1 MRAFLIALFV
11 SGVVGIRA
19 DEPKAKPVRTPSPA
33 EVTFADSVRAAQK
46 TLQEAKAYIVVADGK
61 WTLTGG
67 KKEVSGTNTVRMA
80 SAGPTRFR
88 IDVGAAEEKDP
99 HLVIACDGKTVTRFF
114 ADGKLLSVTPCDGTP
129 LDDLQADGVTV
140 PALRAAAVDFLARPN
155 MLAVLTAQTL
165 TVEDLGTRTE
175 GAKVRGFRLTLAGGQ
190 AVTVRFA
197 ADGKPVPVE
206 VSSVTVLPVG
216 EKKTLTCTL
225 TTTLK
230 WDFEPKLADDALA
243 FTPPADA
250 KKVDDLAE
258 ALFATDADEF
268 LGKTL
273 PAVEF
278 AGLDGK
284 PVNPADY
291 KGKSAVVLY
300 AWATWAAP
308 SVADLPKLNQ
318 FVQEYTKKGVT
329 FIAVNAGD
337 TRRAVREFAETAKF
351 GGVIALDP
359 KGAGLAAVRMPTVPG
374 VLVIDKEGV
383 VRAYHRGKPDT
394 ADKVKAD
401 LDKLLK

>member
-1 MRAFLIALFV
+1 MRALLIALSAV
-11 SGVVGIRA
+11 AVARA
-19 DEPKAKPVRTPSPA
+19 DEPKTKPVRTPSPA
-33 EVTFADSVRAAQK
+33 EVAFADAVKAAQK
-46 TLQEAKAYIVVADGK
+46 ALLEAKAYSVIADGR
-61 WTLTGG
+61 WALTGG
-67 KKEVSGTNTVRMA
+67 KKEATGTNTVRMA

-88 IDVGAAEEKDP
+88 IDVGTAEEKDP

-114 ADGKLLSVTPCDGTP
+114 ADGKLYSVTPCDGTP

-155 MLAVLTAQTL
+155 MLAVLSAQTL
-165 TVEDLGTRTE
+165 NVEELGTRTE

-190 AVTVRFA
+190 TVTVRFA
-197 ADGKPVPVE
+197 AEGKPVPLE

-216 EKKTLTCTL
+216 EKKTLTRTL

-230 WDFEPKLADDALA
+230 WDFDPKPADDALA
-243 FTPPADA
+243 FTPPADG

-258 ALFATDADEF
+258 AIFATDADEH
-268 LGKTL
+268 LGKPL

-284 PVNPADY
+284 PVKTADY
-291 KGKSAVVLY
+291 TGKTAVVLY

-308 SVADLPKLNQ
+308 SVADLPKING
-318 FVQEYTKKGVT
+318 FVEEYTKKGVT

-337 TRRAVREFAETAKF
+337 TPRAVREFAEKAKF
-351 GGVIALDP
+351 GGVTALDP
-359 KGAGLAAVRMPTVPG
+359 KGDGLAAIRMPSVPG
-374 VLVIDKEGV
+374 VLVIDRGGV